1 MSDALAPLRLRPG
14 PRPEET
20 SAAVFLDRDGVLAET
35 RLDEAGRPET
45 LRGADDLV
53 IPEDVA
59 PALERLRDA
68 RYLLIVVTNQPDV
81 ARGTAALSDVV
92 AVDEALMAR
101 LPLADTYICP
111 HASRDGCECRKPLPG
126 SLLTAARDWNI
137 DMTRSWMIGDRWV
150 DVAAGAAAG
159 VKTVLLD
166 RPYSWAPTSAGG
178 PQPGLA
184 ATHQGATM
192 TECVQLVLA

>member
-1 MSDALAPLRLRPG
+1 VSEALAPLRLRPG

-35 RLDEAGRPET
+35 RFDDAGRPDT

-53 IPEDVA
+53 VPEDVA
-59 PALERLRDA
+59 PALDELREA
-68 RYLLIVVTNQPDV
+68 GYLLIVVTNQPDV
-81 ARGTAALSDVV
+81 ARGTAALAEVV
-92 AVDEALMAR
+92 AVDEALIAR

-126 SLLTAARDWNI
+126 SLLAAARDWNI
-137 DMTRSWMIGDRWV
+137 DLTQSWMIGDRWV
-150 DVAAGAAAG
+150 DVAAGNAAG

-178 PQPGLA
+178 PHAGLA
-184 ATHQGATM
+184 PTHQGTTM
-192 TECVQLVLA
+192 TQCVRLVLA

>member
-1 MSDALAPLRLRPG
+1 VPLRLRPG

-35 RLDEAGRPET
+35 RLDDAGRPET

-59 PALERLRDA
+59 PALTRLRDA
-68 RYLLIVVTNQPDV
+68 GYLLIVVTNQPDV

-126 SLLTAARDWNI
+126 SLLAAAGDWNI

-159 VKTVLLD
+159 VTTVLLD

-178 PQPGLA
+178 PQLGLA
-184 ATHQGATM
+184 PAHQGTTM